1 MSGVKDELARRAS
14 GIKGRDAR
22 EEIAVTGEQVR
33 GTEMI
38 DERKPVV
45 RLLRA
50 DEIECRVSIINERGL
65 ALLLFKDARVDQKI
79 LDETFTPF
87 GWRRTHQS
95 IEGNLYCTVEVWD
108 KEKSQW
114 IAKQDVG
121 TTSYSEKEKGQAS
134 DSFKRACFNW
144 GIGRELYT
152 APFIWITAEAVKIQK
167 KDNKFV
173 TSEKF
178 SVEAISYNK
187 QREIIELVIVNGR
200 GCKVYEMRQ
209 SISAGQQSL
218 SGQQNSMEQ
227 KNLSGQRS
235 STEQKNLAGQRSSTE
250 QKSLAG
256 QQSQTGQKAPV
267 RQEEKKG
274 GITDMQ
280 REALQKELERTGVPI
295 ETVLARYKIQ
305 EVGEMTADIYLKAL
319 NSLKRSK
326 TKEAA

>member
-178 SVEAISYNK
+178 SVEAISYNE

-209 SISAGQQSL
+209 SIST
-218 SGQQNSMEQ
+218 GQQNLMGQRSSAEQ
-227 KNLSGQRS
+227 KNLAERRS
-235 STEQKNLAGQRSSTE
+235 STEQKNLAERRSSTE

-305 EVGEMTADIYLKAL
+305 KIGEMTADIYLKAL

>member
-22 EEIAVTGEQVR
+22 EEITVAGEQVR

-209 SISAGQQSL
+209 SIST
-218 SGQQNSMEQ
+218 GQQNLMGQRSSAEQ
-227 KNLSGQRS
+227 KNQSGQRS
-235 STEQKNLAGQRSSTE
+235 STK

-256 QQSQTGQKAPV
+256 QQSQTGQKASV

-305 EVGEMTADIYLKAL
+305 KIGEMTADIYLKAL

>member
-14 GIKGRDAR
+14 GIKGRDAG

-33 GTEMI
+33 GTGMI

-121 TTSYSEKEKGQAS
+121 TTSYSEKEKGRAS

-178 SVEAISYNK
+178 SVEAISYNE

-209 SISAGQQSL
+209 SISAGQKSL

-227 KNLSGQRS
+227 KNLS
-235 STEQKNLAGQRSSTE
+235 GQRSSTE

-280 REALQKELERTGVPI
+280 RAALQKELERTGVPI

-305 EVGEMTADIYLKAL
+305 EIGEMTADIYLKAL

>member
-178 SVEAISYNK
+178 SVEAISYNE

-256 QQSQTGQKAPV
+256 QQSQTGQKASV

-305 EVGEMTADIYLKAL
+305 KIGEMTADIYLKAL

>member
-1 MSGVKDELARRAS
+1 MSEVKDELSRRAS

-178 SVEAISYNK
+178 SVEAISYNE

-209 SISAGQQSL
+209 SIST
-218 SGQQNSMEQ
+218 GQQNLMGQRSSAEQ
-227 KNLSGQRS
+227 KNLAERRS
-235 STEQKNLAGQRSSTE
+235 STEQKNLAERRSSTE

-256 QQSQTGQKAPV
+256 QQSQTGQKASV

-305 EVGEMTADIYLKAL
+305 EIGEMTADIYLKAL

>member
-65 ALLLFKDARVDQKI
+65 ALLLFKDARVEQKI

-227 KNLSGQRS
+227 RS
-235 STEQKNLAGQRSSTE
+235 SAEQKNLAERRSSTE

-256 QQSQTGQKAPV
+256 QQSQTGQKASV

-305 EVGEMTADIYLKAL
+305 KIGEMTADIYLKAL

>member
-1 MSGVKDELARRAS
+1 MSEVKDELSRRAS

-178 SVEAISYNK
+178 SVEAISYNE

-256 QQSQTGQKAPV
+256 QQSQTGQKASV

-305 EVGEMTADIYLKAL
+305 EIGEMTADIYLKAL

>member
-22 EEIAVTGEQVR
+22 EEIAVAGEQVR

-38 DERKPVV
+38 DERKPGV

-65 ALLLFKDARVDQKI
+65 ALLLFKDAHVDQKI

-152 APFIWITAEAVKIQK
+152 APFIWINAEAVKIQK

-178 SVEAISYNK
+178 SVEAISYNE

-200 GCKVYEMRQ
+200 GCKVYEMKQ
-209 SISAGQQSL
+209 SISAGQKSL

-227 KNLSGQRS
+227 KNLS
-235 STEQKNLAGQRSSTE
+235 GQRSSTE

-280 REALQKELERTGVPI
+280 RAALQKELERTGVPI

-305 EVGEMTADIYLKAL
+305 EIGEMTADIYLKAL

>member
-1 MSGVKDELARRAS
+1 MSEVKDELSRRAS

-38 DERKPVV
+38 DERKAVV

-152 APFIWITAEAVKIQK
+152 APFIWINAEAVKIQK

-178 SVEAISYNK
+178 SVEAISYNE

-200 GCKVYEMRQ
+200 GCKVYEMKQ
-209 SISAGQQSL
+209 SISAGQKSL

-227 KNLSGQRS
+227 KNLS
-235 STEQKNLAGQRSSTE
+235 GQRSSTE

-280 REALQKELERTGVPI
+280 RAALQKELERTGVSI

-305 EVGEMTADIYLKAL
+305 EIGEMTADIYLKAL

>member
-14 GIKGRDAR
+14 GIKGRDAG

-178 SVEAISYNK
+178 SVEAISYNE

-218 SGQQNSMEQ
+218 SGQQNSM
-227 KNLSGQRS
+227 GQRS
-235 STEQKNLAGQRSSTE
+235 SAEQKNLAE
-250 QKSLAG
+250 

-305 EVGEMTADIYLKAL
+305 KIGEMTADIYLKAL

>member
-14 GIKGRDAR
+14 GIKGRDAG

-144 GIGRELYT
+144 GIGRELNT

-178 SVEAISYNK
+178 SVEAISYNE

-200 GCKVYEMRQ
+200 GCKVYEIRQ
-209 SISAGQQSL
+209 SISAGQQNL
-218 SGQQNSMEQ
+218 MGQRSSAEQ
-227 KNLSGQRS
+227 KNLAERRS
-235 STEQKNLAGQRSSTE
+235 STEQKNLAVQRSSTE

-280 REALQKELERTGVPI
+280 RAALQKELERTGVSI

-305 EVGEMTADIYLKAL
+305 KIGEMTADIYLKAL

>member
-1 MSGVKDELARRAS
+1 MSEVKDELSRRAS

-178 SVEAISYNK
+178 SVEAISYNE

-305 EVGEMTADIYLKAL
+305 KIGEMTADIYLKAL

>member
-22 EEIAVTGEQVR
+22 EEIAVIGEQVR

-38 DERKPVV
+38 DERKAVV

-65 ALLLFKDARVDQKI
+65 ALLLFKDAHVDQKI

-152 APFIWITAEAVKIQK
+152 APFIWINAEAVKIQK

-178 SVEAISYNK
+178 SVEAISYNE

-200 GCKVYEMRQ
+200 GCKVYEMKQ
-209 SISAGQQSL
+209 SISAGQKSL

-227 KNLSGQRS
+227 KNLS
-235 STEQKNLAGQRSSTE
+235 GQRSSTE

-280 REALQKELERTGVPI
+280 RAALQKELERTGVPI

-305 EVGEMTADIYLKAL
+305 EIGEMTADIYLKAL

>member
-65 ALLLFKDARVDQKI
+65 ALLLFKDARVEQKI

-209 SISAGQQSL
+209 SIST
-218 SGQQNSMEQ
+218 GQQNLM
-227 KNLSGQRS
+227 GQRS
-235 STEQKNLAGQRSSTE
+235 SAEQKNLAERRSSTE

-305 EVGEMTADIYLKAL
+305 EIGEMTADIYLKAL

>member
-22 EEIAVTGEQVR
+22 EEIAVIGEQVR

-152 APFIWITAEAVKIQK
+152 APFIWINAEAVKIQK

-178 SVEAISYNK
+178 SVEAISYNE

-200 GCKVYEMRQ
+200 GCKVYEMKQ
-209 SISAGQQSL
+209 SISAGQKSL

-227 KNLSGQRS
+227 KNLS
-235 STEQKNLAGQRSSTE
+235 GQRSSTE

-280 REALQKELERTGVPI
+280 RAALQKELERTGVPI

-305 EVGEMTADIYLKAL
+305 EIGEMTADIYLKAL

>member
-14 GIKGRDAR
+14 GIKGRDAG

-152 APFIWITAEAVKIQK
+152 APFIWINAEAVKIQK

-178 SVEAISYNK
+178 SVEAISYNE

-305 EVGEMTADIYLKAL
+305 KIGEMTADIYLKAL

>member
-22 EEIAVTGEQVR
+22 EEITVAGEQVR

-178 SVEAISYNK
+178 SVEAISYNE

-209 SISAGQQSL
+209 SIST
-218 SGQQNSMEQ
+218 GQQNLMGQRSSAEQ
-227 KNLSGQRS
+227 KNLAERRS
-235 STEQKNLAGQRSSTE
+235 STEQKNLAERRSSTE

-256 QQSQTGQKAPV
+256 QQSQTGQKASV

>member
-65 ALLLFKDARVDQKI
+65 ALLLFKDARVEQKI

-178 SVEAISYNK
+178 SVEAISYNE

-305 EVGEMTADIYLKAL
+305 KIGEMTADIYLKAL

>member
-22 EEIAVTGEQVR
+22 EEIAVIGEQVR

-178 SVEAISYNK
+178 SVEAISYNE

-200 GCKVYEMRQ
+200 GCKVYEMKQ
-209 SISAGQQSL
+209 SISAGQKSL

-227 KNLSGQRS
+227 KNLS
-235 STEQKNLAGQRSSTE
+235 GQRSSTE

-280 REALQKELERTGVPI
+280 RAALQKELERTGVPI

-305 EVGEMTADIYLKAL
+305 EIGEMTADIYLKAL

>member
-1 MSGVKDELARRAS
+1 MSGVKDELSRRAS

-227 KNLSGQRS
+227 RS
-235 STEQKNLAGQRSSTE
+235 SAEQKNLAGQRSSTE

>member
-22 EEIAVTGEQVR
+22 EEIAVIGEQVR

-38 DERKPVV
+38 DERKAVV

-178 SVEAISYNK
+178 SVEAISYNE

-200 GCKVYEMRQ
+200 GCKVYEMKQ
-209 SISAGQQSL
+209 SISAGQKSL

-227 KNLSGQRS
+227 KNLS
-235 STEQKNLAGQRSSTE
+235 GQRSSTE

-280 REALQKELERTGVPI
+280 RAALQKELERTGVPI

-305 EVGEMTADIYLKAL
+305 EIGEMTADIYLKAL

>member
-152 APFIWITAEAVKIQK
+152 APFIWINAEAVKIQK

-178 SVEAISYNK
+178 SVEAISYNE

-305 EVGEMTADIYLKAL
+305 KIGEMTADIYLKAL

>member
-152 APFIWITAEAVKIQK
+152 APFIWINAEAVKIQK

-209 SISAGQQSL
+209 SIST
-218 SGQQNSMEQ
+218 GQQNLMGQRSSAEQ
-227 KNLSGQRS
+227 KNLAERRS
-235 STEQKNLAGQRSSTE
+235 STEQKNLAERRSSTE

-256 QQSQTGQKAPV
+256 QQSQTGQKASV

>member
-14 GIKGRDAR
+14 GIKGRDAG

-178 SVEAISYNK
+178 SVEAISYNE

-200 GCKVYEMRQ
+200 GCKVYEMKQ
-209 SISAGQQSL
+209 SISAGQKSL

-227 KNLSGQRS
+227 KNLS
-235 STEQKNLAGQRSSTE
+235 GQRSSTE

-280 REALQKELERTGVPI
+280 RAALQKELERTGVPI

-305 EVGEMTADIYLKAL
+305 EIGEMTADIYLKAL